1 MPAGQSTA
9 TPSQATPTREASKRP
24 RSPSPATTEPRKRPK
39 MSATAILEKAM
50 KDIKAWEESQQSSL
64 PWVAIAEKII
74 DDGKKQQ
81 IECSEEYVNVQNILR
96 VYRYAVEQMF
106 NELEEM
112 LHDLH
117 HDKPW
122 TAWRNVRQVVAD
134 LIDANGDDVEGVE
147 AVRAKLEE
155 AEGEIYGS
163 GEE

>member
-1 MPAGQSTA
+1 M
-9 TPSQATPTREASKRP
+9 R
-24 RSPSPATTEPRKRPK
+24 
-39 MSATAILEKAM
+39 
-50 KDIKAWEESQQSSL
+50 DIKEWEESQQSSL
-64 PWVAIAEKII
+64 SWVAIAEKII

-112 LHDLH
+112 LQDLH

-122 TAWRNVRQVVAD
+122 TAWRNVRQVVTD